1 MLLASTIVALG
12 ACDDDLTD
20 PDGLTESAEAEA
32 IMRSAA
38 ALPLLPRYIDAA
50 DAETMDRASLRRA
63 RELWDAGMA
72 VDDTR
77 ADSRRRLAV
86 RHALPTL
93 LETVPD
99 EEWLASRQRLDEWL
113 ATASSMLRHLELP
126 MVETRVRTARRH
138 LTRSDGA
145 TSERDR
151 AYHLLLAGSELAA
164 TTPRFV
170 ARDMARDA
178 ERAVQRA
185 AASDDPPPASVM
197 KRAERLKDWSARAVE
212 DGEYLLAIQR
222 GYYAIQ
228 LVEER

>member
-1 MLLASTIVALG
+1 MLLASTIVAVG

-20 PDGLTESAEAEA
+20 PDGLAESAEAEA

-38 ALPLLPRYIDAA
+38 ALPLLPDYIAAA
-50 DAETMDRASLRRA
+50 DGAADRAKLQRA
-63 RELWDAGMA
+63 RELWNAGTS
-72 VDDTR
+72 VDDAR
-77 ADSRRRLAV
+77 GDARRRLAV
-86 RHALPTL
+86 SQALPGL
-93 LETVPD
+93 LQAVPD
-99 EEWLASRQRLDEWL
+99 DEWLASRQRLDEWM

-138 LTRSDGA
+138 LSSSDAA
-145 TSERDR
+145 TSSHDR
-151 AYHLLLAGSELAA
+151 AYHLLLAGSELVA

-170 ARDMARDA
+170 ARALARDA
-178 ERAVQRA
+178 ERAVRRA
-185 AASDDPPPASVM
+185 AASADPPPAAIM
-197 KRAERLKDWSARAVE
+197 KRAVRLKDWSARALE